1 MLYGILKATHPDFDA
16 AQIRRLSLLFR
27 GGYEILRNANLFVP
41 KTPGETDERYQH
53 RLKLASYVNHLAP
66 VIGYITGSLFAT
78 SLVVT
83 PGGDA
88 DDASTPGE
96 EAPDEFWLEFAKD
109 ADRCGRD
116 FSSLAQE
123 TVAQALLHRRAVL
136 CVDLPPAPEAVSRA
150 DEEAAGGGRGYVVP
164 LPVEA
169 LRNWHHANDGELSWA
184 VVYTCEPVRDRIED
198 AVSGIC
204 LQSWKVWRRDET
216 GVTWS
221 LYERRMGPKDNEPRD
236 DEDIAPVAENVPT
249 SFARIPIVVLDLPEP
264 LWAGEKAGP
273 LAEEHF
279 RRRSELGG
287 AISRGLVEVPYIK
300 RGPEVPAM
308 NAALPS
314 ETQQNPHRGERF
326 TDQARNA
333 GWVAIGAD
341 DEIGFASPNGKAY
354 EISAKERDEVREE
367 IHRTLSVMA
376 LSLANT
382 GAAVQR
388 SGESKREDRS
398 ATTQVLRALAAEV
411 RTFAVKVYETLSVA
425 RNEDVAW
432 TAHGID
438 TFDLDERGELVKEA
452 IDVETLSI
460 PSVTFARQYKT
471 RVALALVPNA
481 SPQDKAQIQKE
492 IVEGITEI
500 VDPVEAL
507 LKNQPPPKPG
517 DEDEDETEEDETEP
531 PEKP

>member
-27 GGYEILRNANLFVP
+27 GGYDILRNAGLFVP
-41 KTPGETDERYQH
+41 KTPGESDERYRH
-53 RLKLASYVNHLAP
+53 RLSLASYVNHLAP

-78 SLVVT
+78 ELVVT
-83 PGGDA
+83 DGSDA
-88 DDASTPGE
+88 DDASTPGGKAE
-96 EAPDEFWLEFAKD
+96 DPFWTEFGKD
-109 ADRCGRD
+109 ADRCGQS
-116 FSSLAQE
+116 FSAVMQG

-136 CVDLPPAPEAVSRA
+136 AVDLPLGAEGAVSRA
-150 DEEAAGGGRGYVVP
+150 EEEAAGAGRGYVVP
-164 LPVEA
+164 LPIDA
-169 LRNWHHANDGELSWA
+169 MRNWHESEDGELSWA
-184 VVYTCEPVRDRIED
+184 VVHSCEPVRDRIED
-198 AVSGIC
+198 AVSGVC
-204 LQSWKVWRRDET
+204 VLSWKVWRRDAAT
-216 GVTWS
+216 GLVTWS
-221 LYERRMGPKDNEPRD
+221 LYAIRRGPKDPDLR
-236 DEDIAPVAENVPT
+236 DEDDIPAVVENEAT
-249 SFARIPIVVLDLPEP
+249 SFARIPLVVLDLPEP

-279 RRRSELGG
+279 RRRSELAG

-300 RGPEVPAM
+300 RGPEIPAM
-308 NAALPS
+308 GAALPS

-326 TDQARNA
+326 TEQARTA
-333 GWVAIGAD
+333 GWVAIGAE
-341 DEIGFASPNGKAY
+341 DEIGFASPTGKAY

-382 GAAVQR
+382 GAALTR

-398 ATTQVLRALAAEV
+398 ATTQVLRALAGIV
-411 RTFAVKVYETLSVA
+411 RTFATRVYETIATA
-425 RNEDVAW
+425 RGEDVAW

-452 IDVETLSI
+452 LDVNTLSI
-460 PSVTFARQYKT
+460 PSVTFARSYKT

-492 IVEGITEI
+492 IQDGITEI
-500 VDPVEAL
+500 ADPVEAL
-507 LKNQPPPKPG
+507 LKRGAVPEP
-517 DEDEDETEEDETEP
+517 EDEEDEAGEP
-531 PEKP
+531 EAKP